1 MMQQGNSFS
10 IVFLCSSL
18 EPGRDGVGDYSRR
31 LAAALIKA
39 NNQCAIIS
47 INDRYVPDN
56 FEGTQSVDNI
66 DVPVLRIASILP
78 DQEKFAAAKGYI
90 DKLAPQ
96 WVSLQFVPFGFHVKG
111 LKPGLSKFLL
121 SLNALARWH
130 VMIHELWVG
139 MDKESPVKHIAWG
152 WMQKKLIGSML
163 KNLQPAIITTQSQLY
178 KLHLSKM
185 GYDAHYLP
193 LFSNISNSITQAQDI
208 KTERKN
214 LSMVIF
220 GNIHH
225 GAPVHAFA
233 HEVATYAKEFNINPT
248 LKFLGHCG
256 PEQDNWIKQWQCA
269 GLEVVVIGEQ
279 PEDRISAE
287 LKCADIGI
295 TTTPVF
301 ITDKS
306 GSFAAMREHG
316 LPVISVSRVWHARGV
331 KKIIIPDGVF
341 HYQKGNFKDFYSS
354 SMGSVSSTNIN
365 VNTVSQRLSNLLLG
379 F

>member
-1 MMQQGNSFS
+1 MTHQGNNFS
-10 IVFLCSSL
+10 IVFLCSAL

-31 LAAALIKA
+31 LAAALIKE

-47 INDRYVPDN
+47 INDRYVTDN
-56 FEGTQSVDNI
+56 FEGAQSVDNI
-66 DVPVLRIASILP
+66 DVPVLRIASTLP
-78 DQEKFAAAKGYI
+78 DQEKFAAAKCYI

-96 WVSLQFVPFGFHVKG
+96 WISLQFVPFGFHVKG
-111 LKPGLSKFLL
+111 LKTGLSKLLL
-121 SLNALARWH
+121 SLNTLARWH

-152 WMQKKLIGSML
+152 WMQKKLISSML
-163 KNLQPAIITTQSQLY
+163 KNLKPAIITTQSQLY
-178 KLHLSKM
+178 KLHLAKM

-193 LFSNISNSITQAQDI
+193 LFSNIPSITQAPYI
-208 KTERKN
+208 KTEREN

-233 HEVATYAKEFNINPT
+233 HEVAAYTKEFNINPT
-248 LKFLGHCG
+248 LKLLGHCG
-256 PEQDNWIKQWQCA
+256 PEQHNWIKQWQSA
-269 GLEVVVIGEQ
+269 GLQVAVIGKQ
-279 PEDRISAE
+279 PAECISAE
-287 LKCADIGI
+287 LKSADIGI

-316 LPVISVSRVWHARGV
+316 LPVISVSRLWHARGIE
-331 KKIIIPDGVF
+331 KIIPDDVF
-341 HYQKGNFKDFYSS
+341 YYKKGNFKEFYSS
-354 SMGSVSSTNIN
+354 RDTISSVSTD
-365 VNTVSQRLSNLLLG
+365 VDTVSKQLLNLLLG